1 MQKFP
6 SLPLAMAAILSTC
19 TKMAERLILNL
30 FWLVYQYH
38 SCETVDLYL
47 NFVSSMWL
55 CFRIYHSSLAE
66 HKIGITE
73 NKTLTI
79 FLPLDLISMV
89 KKFLFTI
96 ISYNSPTKLTLC
108 NCTVCRNFESAG
120 VSITVVHRLSLQ

>member
-1 MQKFP
+1 
-6 SLPLAMAAILSTC
+6 
-19 TKMAERLILNL
+19 
-30 FWLVYQYH
+30 
-38 SCETVDLYL
+38 
-47 NFVSSMWL
+47 MWL

-79 FLPLDLISMV
+79 FLPVDLISMV

-108 NCTVCRNFESAG
+108 NCTVCRNFRSQYCCSSPVTSVNRTAG
-120 VSITVVHRLSLQ
+120 YNQWANKQSFDLICCPMCPPQKLTKSHKHSHEARSTTVRPVICWCSLRY